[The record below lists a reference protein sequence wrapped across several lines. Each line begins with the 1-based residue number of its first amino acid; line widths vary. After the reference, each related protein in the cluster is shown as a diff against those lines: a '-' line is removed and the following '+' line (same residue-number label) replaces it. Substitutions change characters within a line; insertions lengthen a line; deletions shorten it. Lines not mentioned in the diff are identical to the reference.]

1 MRARQVILTVVVMLA
16 GMQAD
21 VQAQRFGGGAYVGL
35 ISSHILETG
44 VPATYNKVGF
54 WGGAFTDYRFRPKST
69 VQLEIAFVQK
79 GTRQVGNLKNN
90 NVDFGVNLNYLEVP
104 VLYRWWGIRRMSV
117 EIGPQFG
124 VLLGYK
130 EWDQFGDLQGPNLN
144 YKEFERFELSATAG
158 LSYYFL
164 RNRLEVNARYAI
176 SALPV
181 RVRAQEGSAVWPVAR
196 QYNSLFAFSVRFWF
210 KNTYQVPPKKIKS
223 AKTLE

>member
-1 MRARQVILTVVVMLA
+1 MRAWQVILTVVVMLA

-90 NVDFGVNLNYLEVP
+90 NVDFGVNLNYL
-104 VLYRWWGIRRMSV
+104 
-117 EIGPQFG
+117 G

>member
-1 MRARQVILTVVVMLA
+1 MRPWSILLLVIVIA
-16 GMQAD
+16 ASAQSEA
-21 VQAQRFGGGAYVGL
+21 QAQRFGGGAYVGL
-35 ISSHILETG
+35 ISSHVLETG

-54 WGGAFTDYRFRPKST
+54 WGGAFTDFRFTPKST
-69 VQLEIAFVQK
+69 MQLEISFVQK
-79 GTRQVGNLKNN
+79 GTRQLGTLKND
-90 NVDFGVNLNYLEVP
+90 NVDVGVNLNYLEVP
-104 VLYRWWGIRRMSV
+104 VLYRWWGIRHMSV

-164 RNRLEVNARYAI
+164 KNRLEVNARYAI
-176 SALPV
+176 SALPI
-181 RVRAQEGSAVWPVAR
+181 RVRPQAGSAVWPVAR

-210 KNTYQVPPKKIKS
+210 KNTYQVPSKRIKS